1 MMYLG
6 SQSSNSS
13 CLLSP
18 LFPQP
23 LTVVH
28 QFCTSPPQLSSS
40 LFPFQSQSGP
50 QRLRIIFPV
59 MKVIKAKECQNYKIT
74 SCNEIMIPGNDHQW
88 LIKPTQEM
96 WGFVTWIRLKLI
108 SEILLTSRER
118 SQLDKMGILTGH
130 SKAHD
135 HLRKISIKKPI
146 NSRAILLLHLL
157 PVHKNMEGQRNTL
170 TDTMCSKSRIRETL
184 QKNNLVSSSNRHDGE
199 KWRKVTG
206 KSCYR
211 LREMQRL
218 SRIYNIQTFFES

>member
-1 MMYLG
+1 
-6 SQSSNSS
+6 
-13 CLLSP
+13 
-18 LFPQP
+18 
-23 LTVVH
+23 
-28 QFCTSPPQLSSS
+28 
-40 LFPFQSQSGP
+40 
-50 QRLRIIFPV
+50 
-59 MKVIKAKECQNYKIT
+59 
-74 SCNEIMIPGNDHQW
+74 
-88 LIKPTQEM
+88 
-96 WGFVTWIRLKLI
+96 
-108 SEILLTSRER
+108 
-118 SQLDKMGILTGH
+118 MGILTGH

-218 SRIYNIQTFFES
+218 SRIYNIQTFFESQFNQVNKDMLCLRQLRETEQIRYQKILRKKCNFTL

>member
-1 MMYLG
+1 
-6 SQSSNSS
+6 
-13 CLLSP
+13 
-18 LFPQP
+18 
-23 LTVVH
+23 
-28 QFCTSPPQLSSS
+28 
-40 LFPFQSQSGP
+40 
-50 QRLRIIFPV
+50 
-59 MKVIKAKECQNYKIT
+59 
-74 SCNEIMIPGNDHQW
+74 
-88 LIKPTQEM
+88 
-96 WGFVTWIRLKLI
+96 
-108 SEILLTSRER
+108 
-118 SQLDKMGILTGH
+118 MGILTGH

-218 SRIYNIQTFFES
+218 SRIYTLAPHERLTDLAVVPRVKPHTGAAARQQPRDFPRHREMRAFVSCMA